1 MANELLVVHVQV
13 HAKPDCVEAFRTA
26 TLANASASRKEPGMV
41 RFDVAQDVEDPTR
54 FVLVEV
60 YRDAAAAAAHKETAH
75 YAAWR
80 DAVATLLAEAR
91 SSRKFRSVSPEPGA
105 W

>member
-1 MANELLVVHVQV
+1 MAGSLIVHVHV
-13 HAKPDCVEAFRTA
+13 HVKPGAEEAFR
-26 TLANASASRKEPGMV
+26 SASLVNAAASRLEPGV
-41 RFDVAQDVEDPTR
+41 LRFELLADRDDPRR
-54 FVLVEV
+54 FLLIEV

-80 DAVATLLAEAR
+80 DAVASMMAEPRA
-91 SSRKFRSVSPEPGA
+91 SSKFTNIFPDDRG